1 MLSVAQVLET
11 VLIGS
16 TGIVGERFFKKL
28 LDQINGRRDGTYN
41 NYRRQLYRNVLTNK
55 IGGENV
61 FHR

>member
-1 MLSVAQVLET
+1 MQSVAQVLET

-28 LDQINGRRDGTYN
+28 LDQINGIRDGTN
-41 NYRRQLYRNVLTNK
+41 NSRRQLQPNVLANK